1 MARPK
6 KEVIDTE
13 EFKYGQYNV
22 SKPSNKYVVRLG
34 ADVVYTADTKDQ
46 VDKYLS
52 LVGPK
57 K

>member
-6 KEVIDTE
+6 KEVSYTE
-13 EFKYGQYNV
+13 EFKCGNYNI
-22 SKPSNKYVVRLG
+22 SKPSHKYVVRLG
-34 ADVVYTADTKDQ
+34 EDVVYTADTKDK

>member
-6 KEVIDTE
+6 KESTDTE

>member
-6 KEVIDTE
+6 KETARTE
-13 EFKYGQYNV
+13 EFKHGEYSV
-22 SKPSNKYVVRLG
+22 TKPSNKYVVRLG
-34 ADVVYTADTKDQ
+34 SDVIYTADTKEQ

>member
-6 KEVIDTE
+6 KETTDTE
-13 EFKYGQYNV
+13 EHKYGGYSV
-22 SKPSNKYVVRLG
+22 TKPSHKYVVRLG